1 MDYVKE
7 IERVKEAIEKT
18 TSIYCKRDLTKYLL
32 KLQKK
37 VRQQKAV

>member
-1 MDYVKE
+1 MDYEKE
-7 IERVKEAIEKT
+7 IARVQEALAKT
-18 TSIYCKRDLTKYLL
+18 KSKCCKRDLTKYLW